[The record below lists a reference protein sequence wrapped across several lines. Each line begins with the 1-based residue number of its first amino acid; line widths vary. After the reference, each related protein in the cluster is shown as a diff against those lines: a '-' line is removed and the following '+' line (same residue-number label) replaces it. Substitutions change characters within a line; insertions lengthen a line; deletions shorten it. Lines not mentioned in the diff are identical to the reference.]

1 MDRVELLNNVPLAL
15 AQSEEASN
23 SKKKKFARFSRFSTS
38 EKIIYIVSTVI
49 VILLALTMLFP
60 FYWMFA
66 SALKSVAEN
75 MSLDLVLWSANPNWG
90 VFEKLFNKYDF
101 GRAILNTVIIEISI
115 IPVGTFVSSLAA
127 FAFAKMHFR
136 HKKALLITIMVG
148 MMIPY
153 SAVMLPQ
160 YRAYDSMG
168 LIGTLWP
175 IIIPGLFGRI
185 SMMFFLITYMKGAIH
200 DSIIESAKI
209 DGSSFFRMYWQ
220 IALPLAKNAIFAQI
234 IFWFVGIWNDYFAP
248 SLYLTNENI
257 RTVQVVLNLL
267 NSDTGG
273 NLELPV
279 MMAGAF
285 VSSIPM
291 IIFFLIFR
299 NMFVGSITMSGVK
312 E

>member
-1 MDRVELLNNVPLAL
+1 MDKVELLNNVPLMF
-15 AQSEEASN
+15 AQSEESSPKRKRKSAFFRL
-23 SKKKKFARFSRFSTS
+23 KTH
-38 EKIIYIVSTVI
+38 EKITHILADII
-49 VILLALTMLFP
+49 VIILALSMLFP

-66 SALKSVAEN
+66 SALKSVSEN
-75 MSLDLVLWSANPNWG
+75 MSTDLILWSAHPNWS
-90 VFEKLFNKYDF
+90 VFQTLFDKYDF
-101 GRAILNTVIIEISI
+101 GNAILNTLIIEIAVV
-115 IPVGTFVSSLAA
+115 PFGTFVSSLAA

-168 LIGTLWP
+168 LVGTLWP
-175 IIIPGLFGRI
+175 IIIPGLFGRT

-200 DSIIESAKI
+200 DSLIESAKI

-220 IALPLAKNAIFAQI
+220 IALPLAKNAIFAQL

-248 SLYLTNENI
+248 SLYLTNKDI
-257 RTVQVVLNLL
+257 RTVQVLLYLL

-273 NLELPV
+273 NLEFPV

-285 VSSIPM
+285 ISSLPM
-291 IIFFLIFR
+291 IMFFLIFR

>member
-1 MDRVELLNNVPLAL
+1 MDKVELLNNVPLAL
-15 AQSEEASN
+15 AQSEEQAAPHR
-23 SKKKKFARFSRFSTS
+23 KRKGPFSRLNTP
-38 EKIIYIVSTVI
+38 EKIIHVVATVI
-49 VILLALTMLFP
+49 VIILALSMLFP

-66 SALKSVAEN
+66 SALKSVSEN
-75 MSLDLVLWSANPNWG
+75 MSTDLIFWSADPNWG
-90 VFEKLFNKYDF
+90 VFNTLFSKYDF
-101 GRAILNTVIIEISI
+101 GNAILNTVIIEITV

-160 YRAYDSMG
+160 YRAYDAME
-168 LIGTLWP
+168 LVGTLWP

-185 SMMFFLITYMKGAIH
+185 SMMFFLVTYMKGAIH
-200 DSIIESAKI
+200 DSLIESAKI
-209 DGSSFFRMYWQ
+209 DGASFFRMYWQ
-220 IALPLAKNAIFAQI
+220 IALPLAKNAIFAQV

-248 SLYLTNENI
+248 SIYLTNKDI
-257 RTVQVVLNLL
+257 RTVQVLLYLL

-273 NLELPV
+273 NLDFPV

-285 VSSIPM
+285 ISSLPM
-291 IIFFLIFR
+291 IAFFLIFR

>member
-1 MDRVELLNNVPLAL
+1 M
-15 AQSEEASN
+15 
-23 SKKKKFARFSRFSTS
+23 
-38 EKIIYIVSTVI
+38 
-49 VILLALTMLFP
+49 
-60 FYWMFA
+60 
-66 SALKSVAEN
+66 
-75 MSLDLVLWSANPNWG
+75 
-90 VFEKLFNKYDF
+90 
-101 GRAILNTVIIEISI
+101 NTLIIEIAI
-115 IPVGTFVSSLAA
+115 VPFGTFVSSLAA

-168 LIGTLWP
+168 LVGTLWP

-200 DSIIESAKI
+200 DSLIESAKI

-220 IALPLAKNAIFAQI
+220 IALPLAKNAIFAQL

-248 SLYLTNENI
+248 SLYLTNKDI
-257 RTVQVVLNLL
+257 RTVQVLLYLL

-273 NLELPV
+273 NLEFPV

-285 VSSIPM
+285 ISSLPM
-291 IIFFLIFR
+291 IMFFLIFR

>member
-1 MDRVELLNNVPLAL
+1 MDKVELLNNVPLTL
-15 AQSEEASN
+15 AQSEEIAPVR
-23 SKKKKFARFSRFSTS
+23 KKKSAFSRLKTS
-38 EKIIYIVSTVI
+38 EKITHIIADIIVF
-49 VILLALTMLFP
+49 LLALSMLFP

-66 SALKSVAEN
+66 SALKSVNEN
-75 MSLDLVLWSANPNWG
+75 MSTDLILWSASPNWS
-90 VFEKLFNKYDF
+90 VFETLFQKYDF
-101 GRAILNTVIIEISI
+101 GHAILNTILIEIAV

-168 LIGTLWP
+168 LVGTLWP

-200 DSIIESAKI
+200 DSLIESAKI

-220 IALPLAKNAIFAQI
+220 IALPLAKNAVFAQI

-248 SLYLTNENI
+248 SIYLTNKDI
-257 RTVQVVLNLL
+257 RTVQVLLYLL

-273 NLELPV
+273 NLDFPV

-285 VSSIPM
+285 ISSLPM
-291 IIFFLIFR
+291 IAFFLTFR